1 MNELSEDSRCD
12 EEAAR
17 LLPWY
22 VVGRL
27 DAGDAERVTRHLE
40 RCAVCRDDLAHERS
54 LRALLKSESSL
65 EYAPQ
70 PGLAKTLSRID
81 ELEREATAAIPATA
95 KISSKPARRWT
106 AVQWLTAAVLVQ
118 AIAVGALG
126 TALFHRSSSET
137 NKEPR
142 YVTLSTPAISAV
154 SGAHIRAVFSP
165 GMPLGALKAL
175 LAENALTIIAGP
187 SDAGAYTLA
196 FTDPQTPSTRLD
208 QTIAGLRADARVMFV
223 ELAVNDGAGG
233 R

>member
-1 MNELSEDSRCD
+1 MNEHSDDSRCD

-40 RCAVCRDDLAHERS
+40 RCAICRDDLAHERS
-54 LRALLKSESSL
+54 LRALLRSESSL

-81 ELEREATAAIPATA
+81 ELEREAPAAIPATA
-95 KISSKPARRWT
+95 NIPRKAARRWT
-106 AVQWLTAAVLVQ
+106 AVHWLTAAVLVQ

-126 TALFHRSSSET
+126 TALLHRSAEI

-142 YVTLSTPAISAV
+142 YVTLSLPAISAV

-175 LAENALTIIAGP
+175 LAENTLTIIAGP
-187 SDAGAYTLA
+187 SEAGAYTLA
-196 FTDPQTPSTRLD
+196 FTDPQTASKRLD

-223 ELAVNDGAGG
+223 EPAVNDGVGG

>member
-1 MNELSEDSRCD
+1 MNEHSDDSRCG

-17 LLPWY
+17 LLSWY
-22 VVGRL
+22 VIGRL

-81 ELEREATAAIPATA
+81 ELEREAPAAIPAIA
-95 KISSKPARRWT
+95 RISSKPARRWT

-126 TALFHRSSSET
+126 TALFQRSAEA
-137 NKEPR
+137 NQEPR
-142 YVTLSTPAISAV
+142 YVTLSSPGISAV
-154 SGAHIRAVFSP
+154 SAAHLRAVFSP
-165 GMPLGALKAL
+165 DMPLGALKAL
-175 LAENALTIIAGP
+175 LAENTLTIIAGP
-187 SDAGAYTLA
+187 SEAGAYTLA

-208 QTIAGLRADARVMFV
+208 QTIAGLRADARVIFV
-223 ELAVNDGAGG
+223 EPAVNDEAAG